1 MPVSRSF
8 FNLYLVLVTVLIG
21 ISCTK
26 SASVHGWEDGDQE
39 AFITLYKRFEQDSLS
54 QSQIDSIGLAIFKL
68 KNTKKNRAFLA
79 SYIDKTNANRNYLDF
94 YSEQANIA
102 VDSQDIANSYFLLG
116 TYFDRNFIIDS
127 SYYYFN
133 QAKYHFR
140 KQKDSLNLQKTYIEI
155 SKILEESKVY
165 PEAED
170 QMRKAILLNTGRLT
184 PKEKFTQ
191 EYALGMISLG
201 LEQYEEAV
209 VILKKALELIESSVL
224 DNYYTPTE
232 LRLIRAN
239 TSSYLATSYIYLQ
252 EYDIANELIEN
263 TLLHYIDENRTE
275 DSLLYSILVHNLGA
289 VKLAKDEQDLALK
302 YIKES
307 LRVNTKNK
315 NLRSVDFTY
324 ILLAQYYYEKGE
336 MFTATTIIHD
346 ILDKSELIKDY
357 QMQKEALIVLLQYDT
372 ENSKE
377 NFKRYLELDET
388 INRNS
393 NNVRNRFARLKYEAD
408 ELMETN
414 DKLKNQKDIIIM
426 VSFIIILIV
435 LSILIFFFTKHKL
448 KEIAM
453 IKMFQ
458 KDTEK
463 YYDSIIDVQNKIAS
477 VQEAERKRIA
487 KEIHDGVLNKL
498 FITRFSLMQL
508 EEDSIEKTRDL
519 LVKEVQDVERFIR
532 DSSHALSNEEKLFVS
547 NFKQLIIELV
557 FVQNRNLDTK
567 FDVFIDPR
575 IKLEDLSHRYKI
587 NIYRIVQEALQN
599 VQKYA
604 DAKNCYV
611 SFTYKTNTLFEVSVV
626 DNGLGFN
633 VKTVKKGIGLRNI
646 QERLNVIQ
654 SKLILISAKNK
665 GTSLSFL
672 VRII

>member
-239 TSSYLATSYIYLQ
+239 TNSYLATSYIYLQ

-289 VKLAKDEQDLALK
+289 IKLAKDEQDLALK